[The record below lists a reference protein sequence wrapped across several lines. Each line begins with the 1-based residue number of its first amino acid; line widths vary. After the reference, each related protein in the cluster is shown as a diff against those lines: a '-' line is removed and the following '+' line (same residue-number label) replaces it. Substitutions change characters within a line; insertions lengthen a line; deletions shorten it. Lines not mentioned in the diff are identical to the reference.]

1 MPIYEYVCQECG
13 AKYEKLVRIGSTEVQ
28 LRCPNCGSPRA
39 EKAISLFGSSSVAGG
54 DLFQT
59 SSTRSAAACGPVG

>member
-13 AKYEKLVRIGSTEVQ
+13 AKYEILVRSGSKEVQ
-28 LRCPNCGSPRA
+28 LRCPRCGSTRA
-39 EKAISLFGSSSVAGG
+39 EKAISLFGTSAAGG

-59 SSTRSAAACGPVG
+59 ANRSAAACGPVG